1 MTSSWWWR
9 SLRGPDSISWPVLL
23 IPVVITIP
31 TTVLNARSWN
41 MTAGISALGQAAGLT
56 LLLSTLII
64 ARYTWLQPNRQ
75 SRSGSLIVLVTFATA
90 SCMRLVGM
98 GLVFGAS
105 GDFDQWPIVVSAISG
120 GVGQTIILC
129 IGAIATNTL
138 RAHARTMMRL
148 DGVLNQIE
156 RVRSL
161 TLEDIQRM
169 QREVADEVLTSA
181 RALLASADSDAQKL
195 IDAVNRSATEVVRP
209 ASHDLHSGQSL
220 ADRLQDVDQ
229 PTRIRSVLRNIR
241 PLAPV
246 VGPVMYELLVLGAVW
261 GSQGPPVALVNLAA
275 ATPLLVAGN
284 LLLRKWW
291 EARHRNRWLVIQL
304 FGAYLIVNLVAI
316 AAIIALTAAMGYNT
330 TDLVV
335 GVGLYPMAM
344 VIGSILFDVV
354 QQQAEVERSLARA
367 VEDETLAMSQTL
379 RLAEDERRRLA
390 RVMHGEVQA
399 ELTAASARLAA
410 LPSTDEQ
417 AAAQVVEELSARL
430 DAIDITGS
438 PAQRQKLDD
447 LWDTWRLAIALDVD
461 ITPQAQ
467 NLLDE
472 QPETQERLVPIV
484 SEAITNAVRHG
495 SDDEV
500 TVDLDVQ
507 DSMVQVEIRNRG
519 TLAVGP
525 SGLGTTEIDQYTET
539 WTVSQDGPE
548 VVFTATVRPQSW
560 VD

>member
-1 MTSSWWWR
+1 
-9 SLRGPDSISWPVLL
+9 
-23 IPVVITIP
+23 
-31 TTVLNARSWN
+31 
-41 MTAGISALGQAAGLT
+41 MTAEISALGQVVGLIF
-56 LLLSTLII
+56 LLSTLII
-64 ARYTWLQPNRQ
+64 ARYIWLRPNEQ

-105 GDFDQWPIVVSAISG
+105 GDFDQWPIVVSVISG
-120 GVGQTIILC
+120 GAGQTIILC
-129 IGAIATNTL
+129 IGAIATNTI
-138 RAHARTMMRL
+138 RAHARTIRRL
-148 DGVLNQIE
+148 DGVLTQIE

-169 QREVADEVLTSA
+169 QREVANEVLASA
-181 RALLASADSDAQKL
+181 RALLTSAGSDAQKL
-195 IDAVNRSATEVVRP
+195 INAVNRSATEVVRP

-220 ADRLQDVDQ
+220 ATRLQDVDQ
-229 PTRIRSVLRNIR
+229 PTRIRSVLRNVR

-261 GSQGPPVALVNLAA
+261 GSQGPTVALVNLAA

-291 EARHRNRWLVIQL
+291 EARHRHRWPLVQL
-304 FGAYLIVNLVAI
+304 FGGYLLVNLVALVT
-316 AAIIALTAAMGYNT
+316 IIALTAAMGYT
-330 TDLVV
+330 TNDLVI
-335 GVGLYPMAM
+335 GFGIYPLAMAT
-344 VIGSILFDVV
+344 GSILLGAVE
-354 QQQAEVERSLARA
+354 QQAEVERSLARA

-379 RLAEDERRRLA
+379 RIAEGERRRLA

-417 AAAQVVEELSARL
+417 AAAQVVEELRARL

-438 PAQRQKLDD
+438 PAQRQKLED

-461 ITPQAQ
+461 ITPHAQ
-467 NLLDE
+467 HLLDE

-495 SDDEV
+495 SDGDV

-507 DSMVQVEIRNRG
+507 DSMVQIEVRNRG
-519 TLAVGP
+519 TLVAG
-525 SGLGTTEIDQYTET
+525 SAGLGTTEIDQNAET
-539 WTVSQDGPE
+539 WSVGQDGPE

-560 VD
+560 VG